1 MVNVYDQPL
10 TSNGYT
16 LSSEPHR
23 LGRLTPS
30 ASYAPFAELREQY
43 AAQGYLWL
51 KGFLDRDAVLA
62 FRRRYFD
69 VMAEAGLI
77 APGSDPTDG
86 IFSGHAV
93 DHALH
98 DKLLME
104 FVRTAAYE
112 AFCLQPRVWEFYDR
126 FLGGAS
132 YLHKRKILRS
142 SMPGST
148 ASTPAHYDLIYLR
161 GGTASVCTSWI
172 PIGDVPVEM
181 GGLVYLEGSDHIGR
195 TMEAEFA
202 RRNTALSPEERISAY
217 NKNMAAG
224 GWVSK
229 NLPEMAERFNTRWL
243 IADYEAG
250 DMLVH
255 SAYMIHAATTNTHP
269 AQIRLSTDIRYQR
282 VRDEIDARWTQHWS
296 LNDML

>member
-1 MVNVYDQPL
+1 MLNMYDQPL
-10 TSNGYT
+10 VSNGYT
-16 LSSEPHR
+16 LSSEAHR

-30 ASYAPFAELREQY
+30 DPHAPLANLREQY

-62 FRRRYFD
+62 FRKRYFS
-69 VMAEAGLI
+69 VMAEVGLI
-77 APGSDPTDG
+77 ALGSDPTDG
-86 IFSGHAV
+86 IFSGEAI

-112 AFCLQPRVWEFYDR
+112 AFCLQPRLWEFYDR
-126 FLGGAS
+126 FLAGAS
-132 YLHKRKILRS
+132 YLHKRKILRHSLPGAS
-142 SMPGST
+142 S
-148 ASTPAHYDLIYLR
+148 STPAHYDLIYLR

-181 GGLVYLEGSDHIGR
+181 GGLVYLEGSDRIGR

-202 RRNTALSPEERISAY
+202 LRNAELSPEERISAY

-229 NLPEMAERFNTRWL
+229 HLPEMAERFNTRWL

-250 DMLVH
+250 DMMVH

-269 AQIRLSTDIRYQR
+269 QQIRLSTDIRYQR
-282 VRDEIDARWTQHWS
+282 VRDEIDARWTQHWT